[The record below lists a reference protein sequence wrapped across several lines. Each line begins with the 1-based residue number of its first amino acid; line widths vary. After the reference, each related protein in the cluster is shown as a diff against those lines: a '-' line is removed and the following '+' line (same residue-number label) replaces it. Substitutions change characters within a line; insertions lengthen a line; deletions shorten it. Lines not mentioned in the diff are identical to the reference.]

1 MFEHVPL
8 RDPSESSPGTESP
21 SEKRLAAGTRL
32 TLLVRGAGTP
42 VPMAVSRV
50 RAAPGLSKAPGTV
63 VDDRAQREA
72 SGRGEPLT
80 STRNTIGVSS
90 DQRTES
96 ERARSTPPYLSS
108 ILADALRESTEKHLL
123 DLVRKEPVPHH
134 LGLIM
139 DGNRR
144 FARDHGLVIEEG
156 HLKGKDKLE
165 ELLNW
170 CLEAGVRILTVYAL
184 STENLKRSN
193 QEVSQLMD
201 LFAQAFRD
209 IAHDARVH
217 KHRIR
222 VAAIGNRDVL
232 RPDVVEAIELA
243 ENATKDYSE
252 YFYNVAIAYGGREEI
267 VQAIR
272 RLATQVA
279 AGTLKPE
286 EIDDRK
292 VSENLYTANLPDPDL
307 VLRTSGEERISNF
320 LLWQVAYAELYF
332 ADVMWPGLTKTDFL
346 RAIRAFQLRRR
357 NFGK

>member
-1 MFEHVPL
+1 V
-8 RDPSESSPGTESP
+8 
-21 SEKRLAAGTRL
+21 
-32 TLLVRGAGTP
+32 TP
-42 VPMAVSRV
+42 DGP
-50 RAAPGLSKAPGTV
+50 
-63 VDDRAQREA
+63 
-72 SGRGEPLT
+72 
-80 STRNTIGVSS
+80 
-90 DQRTES
+90 TES
-96 ERARSTPPYLSS
+96 ESPPGRSRYLSS
-108 ILADALRESTEKHLL
+108 ILAGALRDSTERHLL
-123 DLVRKEPVPHH
+123 ELIRKEPVPHH

-144 FARDHGLVIEEG
+144 FARDHGLLVEEG

-170 CLEAGVRILTVYAL
+170 CLEAGIRILTVYAL
-184 STENLKRSN
+184 STENLNRSN
-193 QEVSQLMD
+193 AEVSQLMD
-201 LFAQAFRD
+201 LFADAFRE
-209 IAHDARVH
+209 IARDARVH
-217 KHRIR
+217 RHHIH
-222 VAAIGNRDVL
+222 VAAIGDRSVL
-232 RPDVVEAIELA
+232 RTDVVEAIDLA
-243 ENATKDYSE
+243 EAATKDYSD

-267 VQAIR
+267 VRAIR

-279 AGTLKPE
+279 AGTLRPD

-320 LLWQVAYAELYF
+320 LLWQVAYSELYF

>member
-1 MFEHVPL
+1 VGDTTGVPTEN
-8 RDPSESSPGTESP
+8 PS
-21 SEKRLAAGTRL
+21 
-32 TLLVRGAGTP
+32 
-42 VPMAVSRV
+42 
-50 RAAPGLSKAPGTV
+50 
-63 VDDRAQREA
+63 D
-72 SGRGEPLT
+72 GEPAPT
-80 STRNTIGVSS
+80 SSR
-90 DQRTES
+90 
-96 ERARSTPPYLSS
+96 YLSS
-108 ILADALRESTEKHLL
+108 ILAGALRESTERHLL
-123 DLVRKEPVPHH
+123 DLIRKEPVPHH

-170 CLEAGVRILTVYAL
+170 CLETDIRILTVYAL
-184 STENLKRSN
+184 STENLRRSDE
-193 QEVSQLMD
+193 EVAQLMD
-201 LFAQAFRD
+201 LFAKSFRD

-217 KHRIR
+217 KHHIH
-222 VAAIGNRDVL
+222 VAAIGNRSVL
-232 RPDVVEAIELA
+232 RADVVEAIDLA
-243 ENATKDYSE
+243 ENATKDYSD
-252 YFYNVAIAYGGREEI
+252 YFYNIAIAYGGREEI

-272 RLATQVA
+272 RLARQVA
-279 AGTLKPE
+279 AGTLRPE

-320 LLWQVAYAELYF
+320 LLWQVAYSELYF